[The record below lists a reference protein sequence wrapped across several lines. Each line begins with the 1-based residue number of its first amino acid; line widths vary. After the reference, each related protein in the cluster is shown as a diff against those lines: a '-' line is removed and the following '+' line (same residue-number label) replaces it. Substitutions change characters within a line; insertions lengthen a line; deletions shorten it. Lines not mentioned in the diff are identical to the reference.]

1 MASSHGNGGDMA
13 PLRSLVVPVSI
24 AVAIGAI
31 AGCGSDDTSEPAAE
45 PSADGSEAPADGD
58 DDAAVE
64 PDAGDVETPEEP
76 ADAGPTV
83 PADGR
88 YRVGDT
94 YTDGEFDAVY
104 LGLVEVPLGPDI
116 WPDGACYAI
125 AWDATYLDPAGF
137 GSDEFRPSI
146 DAYLTDGRQGDDDQT
161 GVGCD
166 QTVLPP
172 AGYARGIETMISA
185 GETVRIYSGPFRVA
199 AADIGMIDI
208 ITLFGSGP
216 ETGLDP
222 EVTSTLTGG

>member
-1 MASSHGNGGDMA
+1 MA
-13 PLRSLVVPVSI
+13 PTRSFLLPVSLVL
-24 AVAIGAI
+24 ATI
-31 AGCGSDDTSEPAAE
+31 AGCGSDDASDATDATVGPNPDGTEAPVDSAADVEAAPAADGEDVATEPTSEP
-45 PSADGSEAPADGD
+45 G
-58 DDAAVE
+58 
-64 PDAGDVETPEEP
+64 
-76 ADAGPTV
+76 V

-94 YTDGEFDAVY
+94 YTDGEFAAVY
-104 LGLVEVPLGPDI
+104 LGLVEIPLGPDI

-146 DAYLTDGRQGDDDQT
+146 DAYLADGRLGDNDQT

-166 QTVLPP
+166 QKVLEP
-172 AGYARGIETMISA
+172 AGYARGIETTIA
-185 GETVRIYSGPFRVA
+185 GGETVRIYSGPFRVA
-199 AADIGMIDI
+199 AADIGAIDI

-222 EVTSTLTGG
+222 QVTGTLTGG